1 MAYNSAQRSSNIE
14 RYFSALVLLLIV
26 VITLYPFLNVLA
38 KSFNDPV
45 DTVKGGITI
54 YPRSPTLQNYE
65 DLFAAGSNLATAFKN
80 SVLRTVIGALLGTL
94 CCAMFAYPLSR
105 SDFICRKSFLRMLVI
120 TMYISGGLIPSY
132 LLIRYLHLMNTFWV
146 YIIPSLISAYNIILI
161 RSFMLTIPSALSEAA
176 RIDGANDL
184 VVFFRII
191 LPLCMPVLATVML
204 FIAVSQWNDWFS
216 TYIYMTGANKT
227 RLSTLQF
234 ELMKVLDSVNTGGQV
249 DVHSEGLKL
258 ARRNP
263 EAIKMAITVVCTV
276 PILIVY
282 PFVQKYFVSG
292 ITLGAVKE

>member
-1 MAYNSAQRSSNIE
+1 MAYNRRSSVGEIMIN
-14 RYFSALVLLLIV
+14 FVMVFVL

-38 KSFNDPV
+38 KSLNDPI

-54 YPRSPTLQNYE
+54 YPRIFTLQNFR
-65 DLFAAGSNLATAFKN
+65 DLFASGSNLAVAFRN
-80 SVLRTVIGALLGTL
+80 SILRTVIGAAAGTL

-105 SDFICRKSFLRMLVI
+105 RDFICNRVFLRMLVV

-132 LLIRYLHLMNTFWV
+132 LLIRKIHLMNSFWV
-146 YIIPSLISAYNIILI
+146 YIIPSLISAYNVILI
-161 RSFMLTIPSALSEAA
+161 RSFMLNLPPALAESA

-184 VVFFRII
+184 TIFFRIV
-191 LPLCMPVLATVML
+191 LPLCKPVLATVML
-204 FIAVSQWNDWFS
+204 YMAVAQWNDWFS
-216 TYIYMTGANKT
+216 TYIYMTGANKNT
-227 RLSTLQF
+227 LSTLQF
-234 ELMKVLDSVNTGGQV
+234 ELMKILDSVNTGGAV
-249 DVHSEGLKL
+249 DIHSESLKL
-258 ARRNP
+258 VQRSP